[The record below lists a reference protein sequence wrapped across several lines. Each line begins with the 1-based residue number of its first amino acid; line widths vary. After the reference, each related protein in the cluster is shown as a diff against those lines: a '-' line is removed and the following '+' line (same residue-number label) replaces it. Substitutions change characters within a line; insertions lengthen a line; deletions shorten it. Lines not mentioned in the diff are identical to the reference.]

1 MTLTTHHLTFTATAQ
16 TPLEL
21 DEQAGSQ
28 LRGALVGALWERF
41 CVNKAAERCADCP
54 LLQVCPVA
62 ALIAPMRA
70 EGEPGSEQRP
80 RPYVTRPPTGGRYAE
95 GETLRFGLA
104 LFGAAAALFPYVV
117 LAAQELEHTG
127 IGRPLG
133 ANRGRRGQLQITA
146 IASTHPLTGATQP
159 LYGIGAPQVQLPEL
173 AVTAEDVAAF
183 AASLPTDTITLQ
195 LQTPLRLIDGDR
207 LVKRLTLRPLLQR
220 LMRRL
225 DDLSMAYGS
234 GPLDIDFHALLDI
247 TERVTVVED
256 CTRWVDVISYSSR
269 QRGRTPIGGLL
280 GEITFAGDL
289 APLRELLVWGSL
301 VHVGKNAVKGDGC
314 YRVRSQES
322 GVRS

>member
-41 CVNKAAERCADCP
+41 CVNKAAERCAVCP

-80 RPYVTRPPTGGRYAE
+80 RPYVTRPPDGGRYAA
-95 GETLRFGLA
+95 GETLTFGLT
-104 LFGAAAALFPYVV
+104 LFGATASLFPYVV
-117 LAAQELEHTG
+117 LAAQELAHTG
-127 IGRPLG
+127 LGRPLA
-133 ANRGRRGQLQITA
+133 ANRGRRGLLQVTGIT
-146 IASTHPLTGATQP
+146 SMHPLTGATQP
-159 LYGIGAPQVQLPEL
+159 LYASDSPQVQMPEL
-173 AVTAEDVAAF
+173 AVTGEDVAAF